1 MQVKDQFTEFGQ
13 DSWVSEQKQKGKAR
27 GSAGGPDQT
36 QGVECVEYYVY
47 QVCDQYG
54 NCTIVAVLGCATYV
68 YTNDEPGGGGGGN
81 GDDSES
87 CGECSPTQ
95 PCQNTGGV
103 PEGCPVIA
111 VEVDPCETDGEH
123 PTLESPT
130 FQHIM
135 YEAAEESGFGES
147 EDNRLESWYV
157 IKQQNGDYTKELIP
171 YSERTSCS
179 YTISTTDSFF
189 DGVVALVHTHPY
201 AQGDMVNNQACLEAR
216 GEDSPMQY
224 TFEGPSQFDVDLANQ
239 LSLDLYTMD
248 YDNIHFTDKND
259 TMTGQADKIERC
271 GY

>member
-1 MQVKDQFTEFGQ
+1 MPFQEEYNLEE
-13 DSWVSEQKQKGKAR
+13 VSPGR
-27 GSAGGPDQT
+27 GG
-36 QGVECVEYYVY
+36 
-47 QVCDQYG
+47 
-54 NCTIVAVLGCATYV
+54 I
-68 YTNDEPGGGGGGN
+68 
-81 GDDSES
+81 
-87 CGECSPTQ
+87 
-95 PCQNTGGV
+95 
-103 PEGCPVIA
+103 PEGCPVIPGD
-111 VEVDPCETDGEH
+111 VDPCETDGEH
-123 PTLESPT
+123 PTLEYPT

-189 DGVVALVHTHPY
+189 DGIVALVHTHPY

-224 TFEGPSQFDVDLANQ
+224 TFEGPSQFDVDVANQ

-259 TMTGQADKIERC
+259 TMTGQADKKRTLWLLKYDCYETNYNFIFFTFFNH
-271 GY
+271 Y